1 MNTGKTFETFI
12 GIITLIFVFY
22 LIYFFSTQYFSFK
35 PSKYE
40 KYHYCKAIFNDI
52 DGLNIGSNVKIGGIS
67 VGTLTS
73 YSIDPKSY
81 KISVQFSILD
91 KYTVPDDTSI
101 AVATTGFIGEK
112 YLQLNMGSSND
123 SLQEND
129 EIVYTQSSLNLEKL
143 VSLLK
148 K

>member
-1 MNTGKTFETFI
+1 MNIGKTFETFI
-12 GIITLIFVFY
+12 GTITLIFVFCLVY
-22 LIYFFSTQYFSFK
+22 YFSNQYFSFR

-40 KYHYCKAIFNDI
+40 KYNYYHAVFNDI

-67 VGTLTS
+67 VGTLNK

-81 KISVQFSILD
+81 KISVQFSVLE
-91 KYTVPDDTSI
+91 KYQIPDDTSI
-101 AVATTGFIGEK
+101 SVATTGFIGEK
-112 YLQLNMGSSND
+112 YLQLSMGNSAEY
-123 SLQEND
+123 LKEGD
-129 EIVYTQSSLNLEKL
+129 EIIYTQSSLNLEKL

>member
-1 MNTGKTFETFI
+1 MNISKTFETFI
-12 GIITLIFVFY
+12 GIITLLFVSY
-22 LIYFFSTQYFSFK
+22 LTYYFSNQYFSFK

-40 KYHYCKAIFNDI
+40 QYHYYKAVFNDI

-91 KYTVPDDTSI
+91 KYGIPDDTSI

-112 YLQLNMGSSND
+112 YLQLTMGSSND
-123 SLQEND
+123 LLKEND
-129 EIVYTQSSLNLEKL
+129 EIIYTQSSLNLERL

>member
-1 MNTGKTFETFI
+1 M
-12 GIITLIFVFY
+12 
-22 LIYFFSTQYFSFK
+22 
-35 PSKYE
+35 
-40 KYHYCKAIFNDI
+40 
-52 DGLNIGSNVKIGGIS
+52 
-67 VGTLTS
+67 TS

-123 SLQEND
+123 SLKEND
-129 EIVYTQSSLNLEKL
+129 EIVYTQSSLNLERL